1 MSSKNLQDF
10 LERQLKHIQAD
21 RILETYGGGSKG
33 KERPT
38 VPDGY
43 ISGGPTEGVYA
54 QSTRGKS
61 VYLEGQLFVLVKE
74 AFDIE
79 STEILKHLGVD
90 KHKNAEKAKREL
102 YRATVKYLIKVER
115 SSLSK
120 ISKERRDALNATRRS
135 PSFRNKFSGRTY
147 RAIIINTYASLKN
160 AKKPSGAFGK
170 GLKKALTDNF
180 PEIGEPGAVFGGK
193 LKNDQGRLVGYQL
206 GHGDYGQAVSGMR
219 AQNIRDNAT
228 VDSKLSK
235 EDKGKVLA
243 IFQEAD
249 LKEVSSKFDHEVMFD
264 ENGKFRKDYVLILSM
279 QSAESNQKDA
289 KEKEKNVV
297 KSIEKHIGTLVKDP
311 NSTPLVEMI
320 RQSILASF
328 SKSKHVQH
336 KGKVKERFNERSK
349 ARDKRK
355 MRTERGTNERIIVGG
370 SLYSKLKKKDVVR
383 KKRTTNKKDNR
394 SLLTY
399 LTEINKRLPKKIEEN
414 MGPPALESRTG
425 RFSSSVRAVDVN
437 KTAQGHPS
445 IGYTYDKNPYQVFE
459 EGRGQ
464 KPWASAER
472 DPRTLID
479 RSLREIAVELALGRF
494 YTRRL

>member
-1 MSSKNLQDF
+1 VSSKNLQDF

-21 RILETYGGGSKG
+21 RILETYGGGKG
-33 KERPT
+33 DKPRPA

-43 ISGGPTEGVYA
+43 ISGGSSTEVFK
-54 QSTRGKS
+54 QSTRGKAQ
-61 VYLEGQLFVLVKE
+61 YLEGQLFVLVKKD
-74 AFDIE
+74 FDKE
-79 STEILKHLGVD
+79 SNEILKYLGVD
-90 KHKNAEKAKREL
+90 KHKNAGKAQREL
-102 YRATVKYLIKVER
+102 YRTTLKHLINIER

-120 ISKERRDALNATRRS
+120 IGKERRDALNATRRS
-135 PSFRNKFSGRTY
+135 PSFINKFSGTY
-147 RAIIINTYASLKN
+147 RAIIINTYQQLKDS
-160 AKKPSGAFGK
+160 KKPSGTFGK
-170 GLKKALTDNF
+170 ILTKVITDNF
-180 PEIGEPGAVFGGK
+180 PEIGDPGAVFGGN
-193 LKNDQGRLVGYQL
+193 LKNKDGRFIGYQL

-228 VDSKLSK
+228 EDSLLSK
-235 EDKGKVLA
+235 EDKAKVLA

-279 QSAESNQKDA
+279 QAAEENQKDA
-289 KEKEKNVV
+289 KDKEKNVV
-297 KSIEKHIGTLVKDP
+297 KSIEKHLGTLVEDP

-336 KGKVKERFNERSK
+336 KGKVKERFREKSK

-355 MRTERGTNERIIVGG
+355 MRTQRGTNERIIVGG
-370 SLYSKLKKKDVVR
+370 TMFDQIRKKDVVR

-425 RFSSSVRAVDVN
+425 RFANSVRAVDVN

-459 EGRGQ
+459 QGRGQ
-464 KPWASAER
+464 KPWASPER

>member
-1 MSSKNLQDF
+1 VSSANLQAF
-10 LERQLKHIQAD
+10 LQKQLKHIQED
-21 RILETYGGGSKG
+21 RILETYGGGKKG
-33 KERPT
+33 KERPA
-38 VPDGY
+38 VPEGY
-43 ISGGPTEGVYA
+43 KSITNPTDLYK

-74 AFDIE
+74 DFDKE
-79 STEILKHLGVD
+79 SNEILKYLGVD
-90 KHKNAEKAKREL
+90 KHKNAGKAQREL
-102 YRATVKYLIKVER
+102 YRTTLKYLIKIER
-115 SSLSK
+115 ASISK
-120 ISKERRDALNATRRS
+120 IDKDRLAALNATRRS
-135 PSFRNKFSGRTY
+135 KKFTSKFSGTY

-160 AKKPSGAFGK
+160 AKKPSGAFGTA
-170 GLKKALTDNF
+170 LKKVLTNNF
-180 PEIGEPGAVFGGK
+180 PEIGEPGKVFGGNLQNK
-193 LKNDQGRLVGYQL
+193 DGRFIGYQL

-228 VDSKLSK
+228 VDSTLSK

-243 IFQEAD
+243 IFQEAELVD
-249 LKEVSSKFDHEVMFD
+249 VSSKFDHEVIFD

-336 KGKVKERFNERSK
+336 KGKVKERFREKSK

-355 MRTERGTNERIIVGG
+355 MRTQRGTNERVIVGG
-370 SLYSKLKKKDVVR
+370 TMFDQIKKKDITP
-383 KKRTTNKKDNR
+383 KKRRNKKDNR
-394 SLLTY
+394 TLLTY
-399 LTEINKRLPKKIEEN
+399 LTEINKRLPRKIEEN

-425 RFSSSVRAVDVN
+425 RFSSSVKAVDVN
-437 KTAQGHPS
+437 KTAQGYPS
-445 IGYTYDKNPYQVFE
+445 IGYTYAKNPYQVFE
-459 EGRGQ
+459 PGQ
-464 KPWASAER
+464 GKKPWASTDR
-472 DPRTLID
+472 DPRQVID